1 MAGET
6 LYKLA
11 YDEAVR
17 SLLDQQTAIE
27 SVRSRAG
34 LVFSAAAISTS
45 FLGAQALRSGTTNF
59 IPWLALVGFV
69 GMAIAL
75 LAILW
80 PRRWDLA
87 IDPHEVIRAYVE
99 AATPAPIEDLHRDL
113 SFHMH
118 RAYLENQAGLEKLF
132 VFLQVANALFVVEL
146 VIWIVAVAHA
156 S

>member
-1 MAGET
+1 MTKDT
-6 LYKLA
+6 LYKVA

-17 SLLDQQTAIE
+17 ALSDQQAAIE
-27 SVRSRAG
+27 SLRSRAG

-45 FLGAQALRSGTTNF
+45 FLGAQVLHSGTTSF

-69 GMAIAL
+69 GVAITL

-80 PRRWDLA
+80 PRRWDLT
-87 IDPHEVIRAYVE
+87 IDPHEVIRTYVE

-118 RAYLENQAGLEKLF
+118 RAYLENQAGLGKLF
-132 VFLQVANALFVVEL
+132 VFFQVANVLFILEL
-146 VIWIVAVAHA
+146 VLWIVAVALA